1 MALRI
6 LDSPSDPAAVARR
19 IRDAIAAAI
28 PGAEVEVAAG
38 GAGHFEL
45 RVTSPEFAGVP
56 KLRQHQRVYSAIAP
70 LMAGETPPV
79 HAIDRLECRV
89 A

>member
-28 PGAEVEVAAG
+28 PGAEIDVAAG

-56 KLRQHQRVYSAIAP
+56 KLRQHQRVYSAIAS
-70 LMAGETPPV
+70 LMAGDAPPV
-79 HAIDRLECRV
+79 HAIDHLECRV
-89 A
+89 P